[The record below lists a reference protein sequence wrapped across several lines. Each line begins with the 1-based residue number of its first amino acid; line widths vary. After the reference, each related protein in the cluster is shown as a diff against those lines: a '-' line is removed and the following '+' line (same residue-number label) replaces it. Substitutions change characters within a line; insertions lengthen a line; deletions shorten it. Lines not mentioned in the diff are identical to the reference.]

1 MMTKGTAIDNIHSV
15 LRPHARIIP
24 QIQAENNHSE
34 LTSDVTSD
42 SLVVRVKLKQS

>member
-1 MMTKGTAIDNIHSV
+1 MTKGTAIDNIHSV

-42 SLVVRVKLKQS
+42 SLVVRVKLNQI